1 MIIWYSLP
9 KKNRPRLDIKELGYK
24 PKLKYKPKQRDI
36 IEELST
42 VDGNAYLGSDK
53 YCSHKY

>member
-1 MIIWYSLP
+1 MNQP
-9 KKNRPRLDIKELGYK
+9 HLDIKELGYK
-24 PKLKYKPKQRDI
+24 AELKYKPEQRDI

-42 VDGNAYLGSDK
+42 VDGNTDLGSDK